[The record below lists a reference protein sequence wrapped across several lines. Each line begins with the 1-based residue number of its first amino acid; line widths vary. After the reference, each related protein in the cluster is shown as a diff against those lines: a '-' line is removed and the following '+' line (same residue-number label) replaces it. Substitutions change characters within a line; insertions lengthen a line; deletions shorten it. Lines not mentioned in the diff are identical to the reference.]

1 MDLSMKWLGDFVKLD
16 TDIKDFVHRMTM
28 SGSKVETYEVEG
40 SDVSNVVVGKI
51 LSVEKHPD
59 ADKLVVCQLDV
70 GKEAPIQIVTGASNV
85 FPGAIVPVALDGANL
100 PGGIKIKK
108 GKLRGVESNGMLCS
122 LAELNLT
129 TNDFPYAI
137 KDGIF
142 IIEEDCTIGQD
153 IHDALSL
160 NDTCV
165 EFEITSNRPDCLSVI
180 GLAREAAA
188 TYNVPLT
195 LHTPKYSENSEN
207 INDML
212 SARIENNKLCKRY
225 MAKVVKNIKVEP
237 SPLWMRERLRAS
249 GVRPINNIVDITNY
263 VMLEYGQ
270 PMHAFD
276 YKYVTDG
283 KIVIR
288 NAKEGETIVTLDGE
302 EKKLTDS
309 MLVIA
314 DSNKPMAVAGV
325 MGGEFSGIMDD
336 TNTIVFESACFDGP
350 SVRITAKK
358 LGLRTE
364 SSGRFEKGL
373 DPNNCKPALDRACE
387 LIEMLGAGEI
397 VGGTIDEGDYAV
409 EPTKIK
415 FEPDWMNSFLSL
427 NVSKEEM
434 IDILARLDCKVEG
447 DNIIVPSYR
456 ADLIHKADIA
466 EEIARIYGYDR
477 IPTTQLSGTACASLT
492 PEQKFERETK
502 KLLVASG
509 MNEVVT
515 FSFVPANVPDK
526 LNVCE
531 DSKLR
536 DCVVIMNPISED
548 MKVMRTSAAGSMLE
562 VLTRNYNNRNASAK
576 LFEIATVYTPVEGED
591 LPDEHRIVSLG
602 MYGEGVDFFDLK
614 GVVDALLSRLN
625 VKGVEIA
632 RKIDNQTYHPGRCAA
647 VLIDGKEIGV
657 FGEVH
662 PAVLNNYGLDCKA
675 YIAEI
680 ELRDLFDNAVS
691 EKTYKSLPKFPATT
705 RDIALLCDDD
715 LTVAELEKTIR
726 TSVSASILENVELF
740 DVYKGKQIEDNKKSV
755 AFNIVLRS
763 AERTLTDE
771 ETEAVIK
778 KVLKNLEKIGATL
791 R

>member
-59 ADKLVVCQLDV
+59 ADKLVVCMLDV

-100 PGGIKIKK
+100 PGGIKIKR

-142 IIEEDCTIGQD
+142 IIEEDCTVGQD

-195 LHTPKYSENSEN
+195 LHTPKYNENSEN

-212 SARIENNKLCKRY
+212 SVKVENNKLCKRY
-225 MAKVVKNIKVEP
+225 MAKIVKNIKVEP

-283 KIVIR
+283 KIVVR

-302 EKKLTDS
+302 EKNLTDS

-314 DSNKPMAVAGV
+314 DSGKPMAVAGV

-397 VGGTIDEGDYAV
+397 VGGTIDEGDYKA
-409 EPTKIK
+409 EPTVIK
-415 FEPDWMNSFLSL
+415 FDCDWMNSFLSL
-427 NVSKEEM
+427 NVPKEEM

-456 ADLIHKADIA
+456 ADLEHKADIA

-502 KLLVASG
+502 NLLVASG

-526 LNVCE
+526 LNVSE

-536 DCVVIMNPISED
+536 DSVVIMNPISED

-576 LFEIATVYTPVEGED
+576 LFEIATIYTPVEGED

-614 GVVDALLSRLN
+614 GVVDIVLSRLN
-625 VKGVEIA
+625 VKGVEIT
-632 RKIDNQTYHPGRCAA
+632 RKTDNPTYHPGRCAS

-675 YIAEI
+675 CIAEI
-680 ELRDLFDNAVS
+680 ELRDLFNNTVS

-726 TSVSASILENVELF
+726 NSVSASILENVELF

>member
-1 MDLSMKWLGDFVKLD
+1 MDLSMKWLSDFVELD

-85 FPGAIVPVALDGANL
+85 FPGAIVPVALDGSNL

-122 LAELNLT
+122 LVELNLT

-142 IIEEDCTIGQD
+142 IIEEDCTVGQD

-188 TYNVPLT
+188 TYNLPLK
-195 LHTPKYSENSEN
+195 LHIPEYTENSEN

-212 SARIENNKLCKRY
+212 SAKIENNKLCKRY
-225 MAKVVKNIKVEP
+225 MAKIVKNIKVEP

-276 YKYVTDG
+276 YKFVTDG
-283 KIVIR
+283 QIVVR

-302 EKKLTDS
+302 EKKLAES

-314 DSNKPMAVAGV
+314 DSAKPMAVAGV

-373 DPNNCKPALDRACE
+373 DPNNCKAALDRACE
-387 LIEMLGAGEI
+387 LIQMLGAGEI
-397 VGGTIDEGDYAV
+397 VGGTIDEGDYEA
-409 EPTKIK
+409 EPKKIK
-415 FEPDWMNSFLSL
+415 FECDWMNSFLSL

-434 IDILARLDCKVEG
+434 IDILNRLDCKVEG
-447 DNIIVPSYR
+447 DYIIIPTYR
-456 ADLIHKADIA
+456 ADLEHKADIA

-477 IPTTQLSGTACASLT
+477 IPTTQLSGTACAAFT

-502 KLLVASG
+502 NLLVASG

-526 LNVCE
+526 LNVAE

-536 DCVVIMNPISED
+536 DCVVITNPISED

-576 LFEIATVYTPVEGED
+576 LFEIATVYTPVEGEA

-614 GVVDALLSRLN
+614 GVVDVLLSRLC
-625 VKGVEIA
+625 VKDAEIV
-632 RKIDNQTYHPGRCAA
+632 RKTDNPTYHPGRCAA
-647 VLIDGKEIGV
+647 IMIGDKEIGV

-662 PAVLNNYGLDCKA
+662 PTVLNNYGLDCKA

-680 ELRDLFDNAVS
+680 ELRDLFVNAKT
-691 EKTYKSLPKFPATT
+691 EKTYKALPKFPATT

-715 LTVAELEKTIR
+715 LTVAELEKTIK
-726 TSVSASILENVELF
+726 TSVPASILESVELF

-771 ETEAVIK
+771 ETENVIK

>member
-1 MDLSMKWLGDFVKLD
+1 MDLSMKWLSDFVELD

-40 SDVSNVVVGKI
+40 SDVTNVVVGKI

-70 GKEAPIQIVTGASNV
+70 GKDAPIQIVTGASNV
-85 FPGAIVPVALDGANL
+85 FPGAIVPVALDGSTL

-142 IIEEDCTIGQD
+142 IIEEDCTVGQD

-188 TYNVPLT
+188 TYNLPLK
-195 LHTPKYSENSEN
+195 LHTPEYTENNES

-212 SARIENNKLCKRY
+212 SAKIENNKLCKRY

-283 KIVIR
+283 QIIVR

-302 EKKLTDS
+302 EKKLTES

-314 DSNKPMAVAGV
+314 DSTKPMAVAGV

-373 DPNNCKPALDRACE
+373 DPNNCKAALDRACE
-387 LIEMLGAGEI
+387 LVQMLGVGEI
-397 VGGTIDEGDYAV
+397 VGGTIDEGNYET
-409 EPTKIK
+409 EPKKIK
-415 FEPDWMNSFLSL
+415 FECDWMNSFLSL

-434 IDILARLDCKVEG
+434 IDILARLDCKVE
-447 DNIIVPSYR
+447 DDYIIVPTYR
-456 ADLIHKADIA
+456 ADLEHKADIA

-477 IPTTQLSGTACASLT
+477 IPTTQLSGTACAALT

-502 KLLVASG
+502 NLLVASG

-526 LNVCE
+526 LNVSD

-536 DCVVIMNPISED
+536 DCVVITNPISED

-562 VLTRNYNNRNASAK
+562 VLTRNYNNRNAFAK
-576 LFEIATVYTPVEGED
+576 LFEIATVYTPVENED

-614 GVVDALLSRLN
+614 GVVDVLLARLC
-625 VKGVEIA
+625 VKDAEIV
-632 RKIDNQTYHPGRCAA
+632 RKTDNPTYHPGRCAA
-647 VLIDGKEIGV
+647 VVIDGREIGV

-662 PAVLNNYGLDCKA
+662 PEVLNNYGLDCKA

-680 ELRDLFDNAVS
+680 ELRDLFANAKT

-705 RDIALLCDDD
+705 RDLALLCDDD
-715 LTVAELEKTIR
+715 LTVAEIEKTIR
-726 TSVSASILENVELF
+726 NSVPASILENVELF

-771 ETEAVIK
+771 ETDSVIK

>member
-142 IIEEDCTIGQD
+142 IIEEDCTVGQD

-188 TYNVPLT
+188 TYNVPLA
-195 LHTPKYSENSEN
+195 LHTPKYNENSEN

-212 SARIENNKLCKRY
+212 SVKVENNKLCKRY
-225 MAKVVKNIKVEP
+225 MAKIVKNIKVEP

-283 KIVIR
+283 KIIVR

-302 EKKLTDS
+302 EKNLTDS

-314 DSNKPMAVAGV
+314 DNNKPMAVAGV

-373 DPNNCKPALDRACE
+373 DPNNCKSALDRACE
-387 LIEMLGAGEI
+387 LIEMLGVGEI
-397 VGGTIDEGDYAV
+397 VGGTIDEGDYKV
-409 EPTKIK
+409 EPTFIK
-415 FEPDWMNSFLSL
+415 FDCDWMNSFLSL

-477 IPTTQLSGTACASLT
+477 IPTTQLSGTACASFT

-536 DCVVIMNPISED
+536 DCVVITNPISED

-602 MYGEGVDFFDLK
+602 MYGEGIDFFDLK
-614 GVVDALLSRLN
+614 GVVDVVLSRLN
-625 VKGVEIA
+625 VKGIEIT
-632 RKIDNQTYHPGRCAA
+632 RKTDNPTYHPGRCAA
-647 VLIDGKEIGV
+647 VLVDGKEIGV

-662 PAVLNNYGLDCKA
+662 PTVLNNYGLDCKA

-680 ELRDLFDNAVS
+680 ELRDLFNHAVS

-726 TSVSASILENVELF
+726 NSVSANILENVELF

-771 ETEAVIK
+771 ETESVIK

>member
-1 MDLSMKWLGDFVKLD
+1 MKIPMSWLSDY
-16 TDIKDFVHRMTM
+16 TDISGITPAEYNHRMTM
-28 SGSKVETYEVEG
+28 TGSKVEGIENQGENLV
-40 SDVSNVVVGKI
+40 NVVTGKI
-51 LSVEKHPD
+51 LEITKHPD
-59 ADKLVVCQLDV
+59 ADKLVICQIDV
-70 GKEAPIQIVTGASNV
+70 GEKTLQIVTGAPNV
-85 FPGAIVPVALDGANL
+85 KVGQTVPVALDGANL
-100 PGGIKIKK
+100 PGGIKIKR

-142 IIEEDCTIGQD
+142 IIEEECTVGQD

-188 TYNVPLT
+188 TYNIPLK

-283 KIVIR
+283 QIIVR

-302 EKKLTDS
+302 EKNLTES

-314 DSNKPMAVAGV
+314 DSKKPMAVAGV

-397 VGGTIDEGDYAV
+397 VGGTIDEGDYETA
-409 EPTKIK
+409 PTVIK
-415 FEPDWMNSFLSL
+415 FDCDWMNSFLSL

-456 ADLIHKADIA
+456 ADLVHKADIA

-502 KLLVASG
+502 NLLVASG

-526 LNVCE
+526 LNVAE

-536 DCVVIMNPISED
+536 DCVVITNPISED

-562 VLTRNYNNRNASAK
+562 VLTRNFNNRNASAK

-602 MYGEGVDFFDLK
+602 MYGEGIDFFDLK
-614 GVVDALLSRLN
+614 GVVDVLLARLN
-625 VKGVEIA
+625 IKGVEIT
-632 RKIDNQTYHPGRCAA
+632 RKTDNPTYHPGRCAA
-647 VLIDGKEIGV
+647 VVIDGKEIGV

-662 PAVLNNYGLDCKA
+662 PTVLNNYGLDCKG

-680 ELRDLFDNAVS
+680 ELRDLFANAVT

-726 TSVSASILENVELF
+726 NSVSATILENVELF
-740 DVYKGKQIEDNKKSV
+740 DVYKGKQIEENKKSV